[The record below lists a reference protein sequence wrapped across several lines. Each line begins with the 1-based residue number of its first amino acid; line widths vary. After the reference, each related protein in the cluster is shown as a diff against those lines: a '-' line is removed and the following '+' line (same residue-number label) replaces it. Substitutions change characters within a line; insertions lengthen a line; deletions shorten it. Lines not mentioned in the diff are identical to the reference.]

1 MFDNY
6 NENEATRTRD
16 IEAEEYAEFSKTGM
30 YNKDSYYVANNKRW
44 FKEADKLGVQMI
56 QTDSE
61 GHTYISCPVCKKKE
75 YVSTSKVQ
83 HLVCTNC
90 DTSVKVRR
98 FKLFVRFYREPLT
111 KTGFTLYNHG
121 MTVVDK
127 ETGEVVLTYSQYQ
140 EAKDAVPLWLLD
152 K

>member
-1 MFDNY
+1 MYNDY
-6 NENEATRTRD
+6 NENEATRIRN
-16 IEAEEYAEFSKTGM
+16 IKAEESAEFKKTGM

-56 QTDSE
+56 QKDSE
-61 GHTYISCPVCKKKE
+61 GYTYITCPVCKKKE
-75 YVSTSKVQ
+75 YVSPSRIQ
-83 HLVCTNC
+83 HLFCTNC
-90 DTSVKVRR
+90 DTVVKIRR

-121 MTVVDK
+121 MSVIDK

-140 EAKDAVPLWLLD
+140 KAKENDSL
-152 K
+152 